1 MILTIRTD
9 KPEAEIGLFDDNKKL
24 DYLIWEAHRNLST
37 DIHKK
42 IKEILEKNNKSY
54 KELRGIALYSGPG
67 SFTGLRIGA
76 AVANTMTD
84 ALNISIVGGGGL
96 DWIETSIDKIQSGS
110 SDKIVVPNYGASA
123 NTTKPKK

>member
-9 KPEAEIGLFDDNKKL
+9 KPEAEIGLFDGDKKT
-24 DYLIWEAHRNLST
+24 DYLIWKAHRNLSA

-42 IKEILEKNNKSY
+42 IEEILDKNDKSY
-54 KELRGIALYSGPG
+54 ENLKGIAFYSGPG

-76 AVANTMTD
+76 TVANTLADT
-84 ALNISIVGGGGL
+84 LNLPIVGKGGD
-96 DWIETSIDKIQSGS
+96 DWTQAAIDEILAGD
-110 SDKIVVPNYGASA
+110 SDKIVVPDYGAPA